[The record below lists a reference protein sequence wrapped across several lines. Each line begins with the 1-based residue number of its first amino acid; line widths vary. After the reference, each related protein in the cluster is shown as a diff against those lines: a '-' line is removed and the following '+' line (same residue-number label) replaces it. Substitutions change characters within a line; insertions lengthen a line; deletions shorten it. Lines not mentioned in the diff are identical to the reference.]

1 MTTTSRRPSRTG
13 RFLIGA
19 AMLMPLAAACAP
31 PGAGDGGAGGGAQGP
46 GVEYGA
52 DDKAY
57 AEALKD
63 MDPVTLDVGGLT
75 TGPKDPSSKAVKDW
89 ADRVEERSGGKFTFR
104 LDYSGAKVPLDD
116 MATALKQGRVDIGMY
131 IPAYQPETFPVANGV
146 GSLALA
152 GHGTPVSG
160 RMATFATVGEIGF
173 NTPEVLAEAEK
184 QGIHPL
190 MPLYV
195 PAHDTKLMC
204 AGEGPYASKAQL
216 NGATAR
222 ISAAHQGGVL
232 KTIGASPVSMTFPE
246 LFQGLQRGAV
256 DCAVNSVSSFTSGGF
271 DQLIKSM
278 SVGSE
283 PGADFGETPSSY
295 GMSKKTWGSLPLAG
309 QQLIYDSMVDLEEL
323 QLAAGWASQVE
334 AATSMRK
341 RDVKVT
347 EYDADVTKAFLDFRK
362 SFAAGVT
369 KDLEKAGVK
378 DADTISGQFDTLG
391 EEWWSEIT
399 GPLGY
404 SKDYTWA
411 DLDTQVAKEKP
422 EARPLVEAFYDKA
435 MKQHRPE

>member
-1 MTTTSRRPSRTG
+1 MIIP
-13 RFLIGA
+13 
-19 AMLMPLAAACAP
+19 MAAACAP
-31 PGAGDGGAGGGAQGP
+31 PGSGAGAGSGGGAEGP

-52 DDKAY
+52 DDQAY
-57 AEALKD
+57 ADALKD
-63 MDPVTLDVGGLT
+63 MDPITLDVGGLT
-75 TGPKDPSSKAVKDW
+75 TGPKDPSSKAVKEW
-89 ADRVEERSGGKFTFR
+89 TDRLEKRSGGKLKFR

-116 MATALKQGRVDIGMY
+116 MATALKQGRVDVGMY
-131 IPAYQPETFPVANGV
+131 IPAYQPESFPVANGV

-195 PAHDTKLMC
+195 PGHDTKLMC

-216 NGATAR
+216 SGTTAR

-232 KTIGASPVSMTFPE
+232 KSIGASPVSMTFPE

-256 DCAVNSVSSFTSGGF
+256 DCAVNSVSSFNSGGF

-283 PGADFGETPSSY
+283 PGGDFGETPSSY
-295 GMSKKTWGSLPLAG
+295 GFSKKTWDTLPLAG
-309 QQLIYDSMVDLEEL
+309 QQLIYDSMIDLAEM
-323 QLAAGWASQVE
+323 QLKTGWESQAE
-334 AATSMRK
+334 AATTMRK
-341 RDVKVT
+341 RDIQVT
-347 EYDADVTKAFLDFRK
+347 EYDDGVTQAFLDFRK
-362 SFAAGVT
+362 GFSAGVA

-378 DADTISGQFDTLG
+378 DADTISGDFDTVG
-391 EEWWSEIT
+391 NEWWNEIT

-411 DLDTQVAKEKP
+411 DLDTEVAKEKP
-422 EARPLVEAFYDKA
+422 DPRPLAEAFYEKV